1 MKRGILLAAAA
12 ALLAAGLANA
22 EGEEN
27 GNGGRR
33 FAATAR
39 FEQIW
44 PAAGF
49 DYTFAKRVSIG
60 PVVKYDG
67 GKFVAAA
74 ESRVYIRAD
83 HSKAG
88 FQPYFLAEA
97 GWQTGSDP
105 PGPTPRGWYWGYWY
119 WGYSSRDGAD
129 AADDDDAPF
138 PYRYYAFAGPGLDLR
153 AKGVNFVP
161 FIEMGPR
168 QEFREGNE
176 GTYLYWALGLRYTW

>member
-49 DYTFAKRVSIG
+49 DYTFAKRVSLG

-67 GKFVAAA
+67 SKFVAAA

-83 HSKAG
+83 HSKPG
-88 FQPYFLAEA
+88 FQPYVVAEG

-105 PGPTPRGWYWGYWY
+105 PEPYRGGWYWA
-119 WGYSSRDGAD
+119 YSSRGGTDEPAEEED
-129 AADDDDAPF
+129 SF

-153 AKGVNFVP
+153 AKGNNFVP
-161 FIEMGPR
+161 FVEIGPR
-168 QEFREGNE
+168 REFREGNE
-176 GTYLYWALGLRYTW
+176 GIYLYWALGLRYTW